1 MSRRLTS
8 SAMLRRL
15 TSFALLASAAAQ
27 TNTAVAKMRGARVG
41 TDDAI
46 AGTVTFEQST
56 ADPLG
61 AGGVA
66 LCGEDGTAVCVA
78 NQPSGHDGSWEL
90 WFGNDAND
98 NAGRPFKGLIDDVKI
113 YNRTLTGAEVA
124 AIAGQGASATPAP
137 SLPPSTTA

>member
-1 MSRRLTS
+1 MP
-8 SAMLRRL
+8 A
-15 TSFALLASAAAQ
+15 
-27 TNTAVAKMRGARVG
+27 
-41 TDDAI
+41 DA
-46 AGTVTFEQST
+46 
-56 ADPLG
+56 LG

-66 LCGEDGTAVCVA
+66 LCGEDGTAACVA

-137 SLPPSTTA
+137 SLPPLQ